1 MSSEKRRRGQADKMR
16 NVCVQR
22 TWTIRQKGGN
32 DAHRRE
38 AAEDCEMSV
47 KDRLL
52 ECWEMAAR
60 GERVPSGPTPKF
72 LTRVARAF
80 SADAVMKG
88 FIKEAAALEGEAHG
102 QAHHQALP
110 SALTTARLM
119 DFAARAVR
127 IGGGIKRHCRR
138 TYGRRQGRNR

>member
-1 MSSEKRRRGQADKMR
+1 MR

-52 ECWEMAAR
+52 ECWEAA
-60 GERVPSGPTPKF
+60 ERVRRARPASSPRF
-72 LTRVARAF
+72 LRKMAEAF
-80 SADAVMKG
+80 AGDEVMKG